1 MRTSVLIIPL
11 LLLGHS
17 LLAREIATDTPVTV
31 TGKLSMANGLIYIST
46 EDTLSGRGN
55 GVELHSVPAHHVVVA
70 PNIPAPNGL
79 SPARNAELKSQA
91 AAGKTVTLT
100 GQFHALAYKG
110 AEFYH
115 CKAWLELTE

>member
-1 MRTSVLIIPL
+1 MRTTVCILPL
-11 LLLGHS
+11 LLLCQS
-17 LLAREIATDTPVTV
+17 SMAREIATDTLVTV

-55 GVELHSVPAHHVVVA
+55 GVELHSVPANRVVVS

-79 SPARNAELKSQA
+79 STARNAQLKSQA

-115 CKAWLELTE
+115 CKAWPKLTE

>member
-1 MRTSVLIIPL
+1 MRTSVCIIPL

-17 LLAREIATDTPVTV
+17 LLAREISTDTPVTV

-46 EDTLSGRGN
+46 ADTLSGRGN
-55 GVELHSVPAHHVVVA
+55 GVEIHSVPVHHVVVA
-70 PNIPAPNGL
+70 PNIPTPNGL
-79 SPARNAELKSQA
+79 SKARNAELKSQA

-110 AEFYH
+110 A
-115 CKAWLELTE
+115 KLAKDA